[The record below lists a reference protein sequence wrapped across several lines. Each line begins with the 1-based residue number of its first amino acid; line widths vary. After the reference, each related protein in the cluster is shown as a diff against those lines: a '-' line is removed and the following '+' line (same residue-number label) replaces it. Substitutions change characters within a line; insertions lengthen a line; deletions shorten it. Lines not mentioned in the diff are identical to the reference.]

1 MTLSKLS
8 TLAGVL
14 ASASLVAGH
23 GYVTQIAV
31 GGETY
36 VALPLDTTYPWYP
49 Y

>member
-1 MTLSKLS
+1 MTLSKIS

-23 GYVTQIAV
+23 GYVTQIAA

-36 VALPLDTTYPWYP
+36 VALQSNITYSSYP